1 MGLQAGCKSAQCV
14 CVEQVLICCAGF
26 WAYLVSRW
34 SPERKAAF
42 YSVHRF
48 LGSANLLTAFTA
60 IAAGLAEVQTFDI
73 FAKKG
78 IKGFYTDYS
87 YSLISIVLPIMTLMV
102 LIQALV
108 VVYNL
113 MHGQQ
118 AIPVSSSVS
127 SAKATNGVRTSV

>member
-1 MGLQAGCKSAQCV
+1 MLN
-14 CVEQVLICCAGF
+14 CCAGF
-26 WAYLVSRW
+26 WAYLLSRW

-60 IAAGLAEVQTFDI
+60 IAAGLAECQTFDI

-118 AIPVSSSVS
+118 AIPVSSSVP
-127 SAKATNGVRTSV
+127 AGKAANGVKAPV